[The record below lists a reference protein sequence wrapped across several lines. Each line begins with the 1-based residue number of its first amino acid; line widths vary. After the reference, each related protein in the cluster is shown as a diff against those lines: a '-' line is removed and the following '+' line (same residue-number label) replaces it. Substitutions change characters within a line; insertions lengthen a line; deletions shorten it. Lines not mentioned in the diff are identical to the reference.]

1 MSRDW
6 MRQHRL
12 SLAWGVVTLLLV
24 LLALREGV
32 ALWQEQRQWQA
43 LAESLAAQPR
53 QPALTLEALHQSAMA
68 LHIELADVQS
78 EEQGWLL
85 RGKVVDAH
93 ALQGWLQTLRD
104 DGALPLQWGLERD
117 TEGLRFTVRLRP

>member
-1 MSRDW
+1 MSREW

-12 SLAWGVVTLLLV
+12 SLAWGVVALLLV

-32 ALWQEQRQWQA
+32 AFWQEQRQWQA

-53 QPALTLEALHQSAMA
+53 QPALTLEALHQSAQA
-68 LHIELADVQS
+68 RHIELAEVQS
-78 EEQGWLL
+78 EDEGWLL
-85 RGKVVDAH
+85 RGKVVDAQ
-93 ALQGWLQTLRD
+93 ALQGWLQALRD
-104 DGALPLQWGLERD
+104 DGAQPLQWGLERD

>member
-1 MSRDW
+1 

-12 SLAWGVVTLLLV
+12 SLAWGVVALLLG

-53 QPALTLEALHQSAMA
+53 QPALTLEALHQSALA
-68 LHIELADVQS
+68 RHIELAEVQS

-93 ALQGWLQTLRD
+93 ALQPWLQALRD
-104 DGALPLQWGLERD
+104 DGAQPLQWGLERD
-117 TEGLRFTVRLRP
+117 SEGLRFTVRLRP